1 MEDGAPAHRAV
12 STRKWL
18 DDQGVKRFEGWPGNS
33 PDLNIIENIWSQM
46 KHEQRRE
53 QAMSMT
59 GLKKNRMKGL
69 EEPKA
74 GLCGKALRVTS
85 KADASSRFGGRRSH
99 QVLIDSKT

>member
-1 MEDGAPAHRAV
+1 MGKAKEITLSEKG
-12 STRKWL
+12 
-18 DDQGVKRFEGWPGNS
+18 
-33 PDLNIIENIWSQM
+33 LNIIENIWSQM

-53 QAMSMT
+53 QAMSMA

-74 GLCGKALRVTS
+74 GLRGKALHVTS
-85 KADASSRFGGRRSH
+85 KVDGGSRFGGRRSH